1 MSTKKSKDATTD
13 NNDNNSAV
21 TDVTSMFMLA
31 ATDNAARF
39 SMIDAH
45 SNKIAASATLNED
58 NRADITAALTEIFN
72 VQLGHIGISEKQ
84 AGDALNIALNDMPL
98 IAGQASQVIALT
110 QYNARQAN
118 AAEGKNSD
126 TVAVTL
132 EGSIAD
138 KQLGINGTT
147 SIGSTYASTS
157 SSTIVPTS
165 SVAAAYT
172 LSQQGKLQAAVAAA
186 AGKA

>member
-13 NNDNNSAV
+13 NNGAV

-58 NRADITAALTEIFN
+58 NRGDITAALTEIFN

-98 IAGQASQVIALT
+98 IAGQASQVIALA
-110 QYNARQAN
+110 QYNARQAD
-118 AAEGKNSD
+118 GKNSD

-147 SIGSTYASTS
+147 SIGSTYASCS

>member
-1 MSTKKSKDATTD
+1 MSTKKSKDATT
-13 NNDNNSAV
+13 DNNSAV

-58 NRADITAALTEIFN
+58 HRGDITAALTEIFN

-110 QYNARQAN
+110 QYNARQAD
-118 AAEGKNSD
+118 GKNSD
-126 TVAVTL
+126 TMAVTL

-147 SIGSTYASTS
+147 SIGSTYASCS